1 VTVKSDQAKGLR
13 NIVKTQVLSGRKTDM
28 GTGRQNFPKV
38 VAVTSGKGG
47 VGKTNIV
54 GNLAVSL
61 SRMGKRVVII
71 DADIGLANIDI
82 IFNLRPQYN
91 IRHVI
96 STEKTLNQ
104 VMVESKHGV
113 KILPGGNGF
122 ADLTQLN
129 EGEKLNLLSE
139 FETLSDQ
146 ADIIF
151 VDTGAGIASNVLYFN
166 CACDEC
172 IVIATREP
180 TSITDAY
187 AMMKVMSQEYGTKYF
202 KLIVNMVD
210 SAAQAKKVYAALSS
224 ALDKYLKNVVLEYV
238 GHIPFDRQL
247 QKAVQKRG
255 LVMDNAPD
263 SLSAKAM
270 KDIAVSL
277 ERNPVST
284 NSNGSLTFFMNKVF
298 QKST

>member
-1 VTVKSDQAKGLR
+1 MA
-13 NIVKTQVLSGRKTDM
+13 SGRQK
-28 GTGRQNFPKV
+28 FPRV
-38 VAVTSGKGG
+38 IAVTSGKGG

-71 DADIGLANIDI
+71 DADVGLANVDI
-82 IFNLRPQYN
+82 IFNLRPEYN

-96 STEKTLNQ
+96 SSEKTLNQ
-104 VMVESKHGV
+104 VLVESDHGI
-113 KILPGGNGF
+113 KILPGGSGF

-151 VDTGAGIASNVLYFN
+151 VDTGAGISSNVLYFN

-187 AMMKVMSQEYGTKYF
+187 AMMKVMFQEYGTKYF

-210 SAAQAKKVYAALSS
+210 SVSQAKKVYGALSS
-224 ALDKYLKNVVLEYV
+224 ALDKYLKNVVLEYA

-247 QKAVQKRG
+247 QLAVQKRG
-255 LVMDNAPD
+255 LVMDMASD
-263 SLSAKAM
+263 SLSAKAINE
-270 KDIAVSL
+270 IAAGL
-277 ERNPVST
+277 GNTPVRT
-284 NSNGSLTFFMNKVF
+284 NSDGNLTFFMNKVF
-298 QKST
+298 QSAT

>member
-1 VTVKSDQAKGLR
+1 MDQAKGLR
-13 NIVKTQVLSGRKTDM
+13 KVVKIQALSRRKTNM
-28 GTGRQNFPKV
+28 ASNNKSLPKV
-38 VAVTSGKGG
+38 IAVTSGKGG

-71 DADIGLANIDI
+71 DADVGLANIDI
-82 IFNLRPQYN
+82 IFNLRPEYN

-96 STEKTLNQ
+96 NSQKTLDQ
-104 VMVESKHGV
+104 VLVESDHGI
-113 KILPGGNGF
+113 KILAGGSGF

-146 ADIIF
+146 ADIII
-151 VDTGAGIASNVLYFN
+151 VDTGAGISSNVLYFN
-166 CACDEC
+166 SACDEC

-187 AMMKVMSQEYGTKYF
+187 AMMKVMSREYGTKHF

-210 SAAQAKKVYAALSS
+210 SAADAKKVYASLSS
-224 ALDKYLKNVVLEYV
+224 ALDKFLRNVVLEYV

-263 SLSAKAM
+263 SICAKAIEQ
-270 KDIAVSL
+270 IAKSL
-277 ERNPVST
+277 GNSPLRT
-284 NSNGSLTFFMNKVF
+284 NSNGNLTFFMNRVF
-298 QKST
+298 QRAT